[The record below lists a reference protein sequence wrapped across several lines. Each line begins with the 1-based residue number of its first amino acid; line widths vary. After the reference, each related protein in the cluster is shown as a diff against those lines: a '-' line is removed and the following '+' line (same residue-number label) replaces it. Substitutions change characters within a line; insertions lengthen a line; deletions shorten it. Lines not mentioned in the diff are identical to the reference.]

1 MRCAKVALAM
11 AVLLAAPSVHAQAS
25 QGETL
30 LEVASTGEAN
40 ARPDRATIHAGV
52 TTIALTAV
60 QAAQANG
67 EKMGQLIAA
76 LRSAGVAPG
85 DTQTSMVSLNP
96 NQTWNQTTG
105 PQITGYTASN
115 NLTILLRD
123 PKQASAIIAAAFG
136 GGANTVN
143 GPNFTLSAD
152 SEAIAAARLDAVK
165 RAREQAEAY
174 AAAFGMKVARVI
186 RISERGQQST
196 YMPIVLSAS
205 RIPAPPAPP
214 PPPPPPPPGAPVETG
229 KIRQSVNLWVDF
241 ALVPK

>member
-1 MRCAKVALAM
+1 
-11 AVLLAAPSVHAQAS
+11 
-25 QGETL
+25 
-30 LEVASTGEAN
+30 
-40 ARPDRATIHAGV
+40 V

-67 EKMGQLIAA
+67 DKMGQLIAA

-96 NQTWNQTTG
+96 NQIWNQSTG